1 MTVRTAVIGSGIVSE
16 NNHLPA
22 LSRNPRTELVA
33 VADVDG
39 ESARAAA
46 AEYGCRAYTDAET
59 MLDRE
64 DVSWVHVATPVQT
77 HASLARSA
85 IEAGAHVT
93 VQKPAATDVAELDAM
108 REAADDAGVS
118 LSGVHNWLYYPVIRE
133 LRRRIDR
140 GEVGEV
146 RAVRTA
152 FAGEGRPDETYRGD
166 WVLELEGGDLEEGIP
181 HPLYLT
187 LALGG
192 VPRSDDEVTVLTR
205 ATEEYDH
212 GVTYDGTQIQYVA
225 EGGALCSVTY
235 LSDSARDSR
244 IAVHGTEG
252 SIHVDV
258 PTTTL
263 DVHDAESGPYHFPN
277 ERFARNL
284 ERSKETVEALARNAR
299 RYVAGRVEDG
309 FDYHLDDSPDGHYYL
324 FDEAAKALERGEEP
338 PVSPDLSRWVLD
350 LTERVRTSARANA
363 GTTDGE

>member
-1 MTVRTAVIGSGIVSE
+1 MPIRTAVIGSGIVST

-33 VADVDG
+33 VADVD
-39 ESARAAA
+39 EDAVRSAA

-59 MLDRE
+59 MLERE
-64 DVSWVHVATPVQT
+64 DAEWVHVATPVQT
-77 HASLARSA
+77 HADLALA
-85 IEAGAHVT
+85 AVDAGANVT
-93 VQKPAATDVAELDAM
+93 VQKPAAESPAELEAM
-108 REAADDAGVS
+108 RSAADEAGVS
-118 LSGVHNWLYYPVIRE
+118 LSVVHNWLYYPVIRD
-133 LRRRIDR
+133 LRRRVAS

-166 WVLELEGGDLEEGIP
+166 WVLELEGGDFEEGMP

-192 VPRSDDEVTVLTR
+192 FPRSDGDVRVLARSTD
-205 ATEEYDH
+205 EYDH
-212 GVTYDGTQIQYVA
+212 DVTYDGAQVQYVA
-225 EGGALCSVTY
+225 ENDALCSVTF
-235 LSDSARDSR
+235 LSGSARDSR

-277 ERFARNL
+277 ERFARNV
-284 ERSKETVEALARNAR
+284 ERTRGTVEGFARNAK

-309 FDYHLDDSPDGHYYL
+309 LDRHAKDSPDGHYYL
-324 FDEAAKALERGEEP
+324 FDEAAKAIERGENP
-338 PVSPDLSRWVLD
+338 PVSPELSRWVLE
-350 LTERVRTSARANA
+350 LTERVRASAR
-363 GTTDGE
+363 E